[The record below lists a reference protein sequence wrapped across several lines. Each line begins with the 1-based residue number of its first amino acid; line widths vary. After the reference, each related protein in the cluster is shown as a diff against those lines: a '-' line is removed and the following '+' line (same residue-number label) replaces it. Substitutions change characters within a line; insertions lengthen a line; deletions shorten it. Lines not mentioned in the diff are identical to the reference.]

1 MIKDYHWRLRF
12 AYDPKRSNLRQHIEW
27 FQYIVSPRFVEDAT
41 ASYKANV
48 TMQQITTA
56 IRQVVEEEIYSIGSS
71 TGRIKRSF
79 TAAPTEDG
87 VAAYSD
93 PSVAPSKGPFSSGS
107 PEEYSYAA
115 FFERPAEFNS
125 FIPPR
130 DDPSSET
137 RYRPFMTPM
146 VQAVR
151 VVATQRALKSIVSN
165 LRKHQPKKG
174 NR

>member
-1 MIKDYHWRLRF
+1 MIKDYHWSLRLI
-12 AYDPKRSNLRQHIEW
+12 YDEKRSNLKKHIEW
-27 FQYIVSPRFVEDAT
+27 LEYIVSPRFVEDAN
-41 ASYKANV
+41 ASYRANV
-48 TMQQITTA
+48 TMQQITAA

-79 TAAPTEDG
+79 TAEPTDEG

-93 PSVAPSKGPFSSGS
+93 PSVAPSKGPFKSGS

-130 DDPSSET
+130 DDPSNET

-146 VQAVR
+146 VQAVK
-151 VVATQRALKSIVSN
+151 VVSTQRALKSVLSN
-165 LRKHQPKKG
+165 IRAHQPRKG
-174 NR
+174 N